1 MERRKQQ
8 LKQEGI
14 DVDKIERFANKVMEN
29 MENTFTVKEAELVVS
44 NLSYAIKKLKKH
56 RTDTILNTIIQNH

>member
-29 MENTFTVKEAELVVS
+29 TFTVKEAELVVS
-44 NLSYAIKKLKKH
+44 NLSCAIKELKKH